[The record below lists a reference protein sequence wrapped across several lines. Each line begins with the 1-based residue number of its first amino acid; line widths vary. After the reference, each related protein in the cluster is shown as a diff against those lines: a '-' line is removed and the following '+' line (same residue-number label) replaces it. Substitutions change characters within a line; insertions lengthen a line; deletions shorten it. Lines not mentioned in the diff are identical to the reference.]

1 MEPDE
6 RPDPHGRSRRAERA
20 ELADLRRRAYGP
32 GSDADPA
39 DLDRLR
45 ELEGRAGDAAVARPA
60 EAATPASD
68 RGADAGTGERERT
81 AADAGR
87 RRGADAAADP
97 DADDDLA
104 EGAAVDDADLPAPDR
119 DAPAPHRPRASR
131 RLAILWAA
139 SIAAAVALTAV
150 VVATLTAP
158 AGREVAVVRFDPDQ
172 ELPVYMRD
180 YFGGAETG
188 SARFHGLTLVRLEG
202 DRSAYPQVRGECLSV
217 QPSRAA
223 FGSTEGGGCA
233 AGAFGASV
241 RFLVNVGAP
250 EELRDEYPVGTAL
263 LFDLRGDAVH
273 VRADDSA
280 RLPSPS
286 PMPR

>member
-68 RGADAGTGERERT
+68 RGAAAGAAERERT

-87 RRGADAAADP
+87 RRGADADADP

-104 EGAAVDDADLPAPDR
+104 EGAAVDDADIPDP
-119 DAPAPHRPRASR
+119 DAPAPH
-131 RLAILWAA
+131 
-139 SIAAAVALTAV
+139 
-150 VVATLTAP
+150 
-158 AGREVAVVRFDPDQ
+158 
-172 ELPVYMRD
+172 
-180 YFGGAETG
+180 
-188 SARFHGLTLVRLEG
+188 
-202 DRSAYPQVRGECLSV
+202 
-217 QPSRAA
+217 
-223 FGSTEGGGCA
+223 
-233 AGAFGASV
+233 
-241 RFLVNVGAP
+241 
-250 EELRDEYPVGTAL
+250 
-263 LFDLRGDAVH
+263 
-273 VRADDSA
+273 
-280 RLPSPS
+280 
-286 PMPR
+286 